1 MSLSIERPS
10 SCRVVLTAEVP
21 QTEVAEER
29 EHVIK
34 EVARKAR
41 IPGFRPGKAPRAIVE
56 RRFADEIQEEL
67 KEHLLHHT
75 WDEVKAQATIRPA
88 SPLKVREA
96 ELRPD
101 GSFRVDAELEVFPEV
116 KLPSLDG
123 FAPPEFP
130 LEPTEDEQ
138 TEALERLRKRQ
149 ASWEPVEAGV
159 AEDGMLV
166 EAEVN
171 GTFPDGDGEPFHEE
185 RALIRLGGD
194 ETFPEIEAAI
204 RGKKVGEE
212 ATAERIAEKHV
223 EGSEEHQHARVAYH
237 VKIKSLRRERLPE
250 LDDAFAASLGAE
262 GGLAVLKERILE
274 QLRVEKVKARV
285 DVWRSSLLQHLAGEQ
300 PLELPETPINEGT
313 REELIDFARTLA
325 ARGVDPEQ
333 AKVDWKKLEESMRGR
348 VANRLRAELL
358 FDALAEELE
367 ITVPAAD
374 IDHEVEREAARTN
387 VPFGELKGNLAK
399 SGGLIRLAAAMR
411 RERAADQVLRPHFEG
426 GTT

>member
-1 MSLSIERPS
+1 MSLNIERPS

-21 QTEVAEER
+21 QAEVAEER

-56 RRFADEIQEEL
+56 RRFAEEILDEL
-67 KEHLLHHT
+67 KEHLLRHT

-96 ELRPD
+96 QLRPD
-101 GSFRVDAELEVFPEV
+101 GTFTVDAELEVFPEV
-116 KLPSLDG
+116 KLPDLEG
-123 FAPPEFP
+123 FTPPEFP

-138 TEALERLRKRQ
+138 AEALERLRKRQ
-149 ASWEPVEAGV
+149 ASWEPVEEGV

-166 EAEVN
+166 EAEVE
-171 GTFPDGDGEPFHEE
+171 GSFPDGDGEPFHEE

-262 GGLAVLKERILE
+262 GGLAVLKERLLE
-274 QLRVEKVKARV
+274 QLRVEKAKARI
-285 DVWRSSLLQHLAGEQ
+285 DVWRSALLQHLAGEQ
-300 PLELPETPINEGT
+300 PLELPETPVTEGT

-333 AKVDWKKLEESMRGR
+333 AKVDWNKLEESMRGR
-348 VANRLRAELL
+348 VTNRLRAELL
-358 FDALAEELE
+358 FDALAEALE

-374 IDHEVEREAARTN
+374 IDHEVEKEATRTN

-411 RERAADQVLRPHFEG
+411 RERAADQVLRPHLEG
-426 GTT
+426 GTK